1 MHILRYVLFR
11 FFNFLGMKL
20 PFLKKTNEIVFD
32 KNLQL
37 GNRLVSNAHNDVD
50 YCNRR
55 ILFVSPPHSKN
66 EK

>member
-20 PFLKKTNEIVFD
+20 PFLKKMNEIVFD

-37 GNRLVSNAHNDVD
+37 DNRLVSNAH
-50 YCNRR
+50 
-55 ILFVSPPHSKN
+55 
-66 EK
+66 